1 MRFFF
6 RPKPINSLQQ
16 AAQLLSAAM
25 QIVWQHKRTA
35 GYLPNEEDFRILNQL
50 RVRLW
55 QAYNEME
62 YIIGSLHQR
71 MRGEAESDDERG

>member
-1 MRFFF
+1 MRFLF
-6 RPKPINSLQQ
+6 RPRPINSLQQ
-16 AAQLLSAAM
+16 AAQLVSAAM
-25 QIVWQHKRTA
+25 QIIWQHKRST
-35 GYLPNEEDFRILNQL
+35 GFRPNEEDFRTLNQL

-71 MRGEAESDDERG
+71 MRGEAESPEDDK